1 MKRNLLALYGLKYNP
16 FAPEVP
22 AEALLS
28 TARIASFAHRVETLI
43 PEGGFAAIL
52 GEPGV
57 GKSSAMRLLLNRLS
71 EIPDVV
77 VGLVSRPQGGVFDF
91 YRELGS
97 LFGVPLSPHNRW
109 ASFQALRER
118 WAAHISSSL
127 MRPVLL
133 VDEAQEMKA
142 PVINELRLMMSKDLD
157 SCTLLTVILAGDG
170 RLSERLLTPDLLPI
184 QSRLRVRLSLQET
197 SREDLLACLKHLLER
212 SGNQALMTA
221 ELMAT
226 LVDHAGGNLRTLMNT
241 ANELLL
247 AGIEREGC
255 RIDEK
260 LFFEVTALPM
270 PAKRANNGPR
280 R

>member
-28 TARIASFAHRVETLI
+28 TARLESFALRVETLVS
-43 PEGGFAAIL
+43 EGGFAAIL
-52 GEPGV
+52 GAPGS
-57 GKSSAMRLLLNRLS
+57 GKSSTMRILVKRLS
-71 EIPDVV
+71 EMPDVV
-77 VGLVSRPQGGVFDF
+77 VGLLSRPQGGVPDF

-109 ASFQALRER
+109 AGSQALRDR
-118 WAAHISSSL
+118 WAAHISSSR

-133 VDEAQEMKA
+133 VDEAQEMKP
-142 PVINELRLMMSKDLD
+142 PVINELRMMMSKDLD

-170 RLSERLLTPDLLPI
+170 RLTERLQTPELLPV

-197 SREDLLACLKHLLER
+197 SRDDLLACLKHLLER
-212 SGNQALMTA
+212 SGNPSLLTG
-221 ELMAT
+221 ELMVT
-226 LVDHAGGNLRTLMNT
+226 LVDHAAGNLRTLMNT
-241 ANELLL
+241 ANDLLL
-247 AGIEREGC
+247 AGVEREGC

-260 LFFEVTALPM
+260 LFFDVMALPQ
-270 PAKRANNGPR
+270 PAKRPGTGGR

>member
-28 TARIASFAHRVETLI
+28 TARITSFAHRVETLVE
-43 PEGGFAAIL
+43 EGGFAAVL
-52 GEPGV
+52 GAPGT
-57 GKSSAMRLLLNRLS
+57 GKSSAMRLLVNRLS
-71 EIPDVV
+71 EMPDIA

-118 WAAHISSSL
+118 WTTHINSSL

-157 SCTLLTVILAGDG
+157 SCTLLTVVLAGDG
-170 RLSERLLTPDLLPI
+170 RLTEKLLTPELLPI

-197 SREDLLACLKHLLER
+197 TREELLACLKHLLER
-212 SGNQALMTA
+212 SGNPALLTA

-255 RIDEK
+255 RLDEK
-260 LFFEVTALPM
+260 LFLEVMALPM
-270 PAKRANNGPR
+270 PTKRAANGAR